1 MATYEKLK
9 YDIPPYQEGNQSDFV
24 IELDD
29 NFPLDE
35 VSDITFQV
43 KKTSGSTIMSKTK
56 NEGSIALSGRI
67 VTILINAEDTIGNV
81 GTHVYEVDFKNM
93 NHVPF
98 ITLGGTL
105 TINKQINTL

>member
-1 MATYEKLK
+1 MATYEKVK
-9 YDIPPYQEGNQSDFV
+9 YDIPPYQEGNESDFV
-24 IELDD
+24 IELDN

-35 VSDITFQV
+35 VTDITFQV
-43 KKTSGSTIMSKTK
+43 KKVSGSVIMSKSKST
-56 NEGSIALSGRI
+56 GSISLSGKI
-67 VTILINAEDTIGNV
+67 VTIPIDPSDTIGNV

-93 NHVPF
+93 SHNPF